1 MKWALVARTLY
12 SLWEEKYVSYSYVK
26 PSIVAWWMNK
36 RMNIGVGFL
45 GGLMF
50 HDSTVNMQYVTTASL
65 LLTVYSRYLSSA
77 KATINC
83 GGTHVTPAQ
92 MSSFAKQQV
101 SIRIS
106 LIAMLQKHARI
117 KMF

>member
-1 MKWALVARTLY
+1 
-12 SLWEEKYVSYSYVK
+12 
-26 PSIVAWWMNK
+26 
-36 RMNIGVGFL
+36 MNIGVGFL

-50 HDSTVNMQYVTTASL
+50 HDNTVNMQYVTTASL

-83 GGTHVTPAQ
+83 GGTRVTPAQ
-92 MSSFAKQQV
+92 MSAFAKQQV

-106 LIAMLQKHARI
+106 LKAIYRNTQGLASLKLGMELLKHLNEEI
-117 KMF
+117 WELLSCDMPFLICKFSLNDSFL

>member
-1 MKWALVARTLY
+1 
-12 SLWEEKYVSYSYVK
+12 
-26 PSIVAWWMNK
+26 
-36 RMNIGVGFL
+36 MNIDVGFL

-83 GGTHVTPAQ
+83 GGTRVTPAQ

-101 SIRIS
+101 SICIS
-106 LIAMLQKHARI
+106 LKAMYRNTQGSTSFKLGLELLQTSLQTYHMKLAG
-117 KMF
+117 